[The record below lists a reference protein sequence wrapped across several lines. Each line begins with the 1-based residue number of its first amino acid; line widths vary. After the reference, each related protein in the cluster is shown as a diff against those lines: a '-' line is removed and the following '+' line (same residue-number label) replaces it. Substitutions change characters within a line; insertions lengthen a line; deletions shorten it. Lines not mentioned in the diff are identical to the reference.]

1 MACLAVI
8 TTVRLDPAAI
18 GIHGVNFRS
27 GSHPQRISRLEQDS
41 PIAQN
46 VGRKKICRTVGE
58 SQRLFAGRVHSFDYE
73 SARALVRI
81 YDAIV
86 GQIKRPNAIFS
97 AGCDAPRRS
106 AVERDLPDLP

>member
-27 GSHPQRISRLEQDS
+27 GFRSQRISRLEQDS
-41 PIAQN
+41 SIAQN
-46 VGRKKICRTVGE
+46 VGGQKIRWAVGK
-58 SQRLFAGRVHSFDYE
+58 SQRLSAGRVHSFDYE
-73 SARALVRI
+73 SARALARI

-106 AVERDLPDLP
+106 AVERDLPD